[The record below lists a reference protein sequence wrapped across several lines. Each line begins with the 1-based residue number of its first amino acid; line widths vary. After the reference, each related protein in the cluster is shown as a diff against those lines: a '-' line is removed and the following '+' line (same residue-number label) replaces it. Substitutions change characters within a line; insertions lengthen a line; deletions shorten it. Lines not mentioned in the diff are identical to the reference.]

1 MPWSVMSVWWAI
13 IAVVGSGLI
22 GLVGKWMTLRFLQR
36 IYDRGGR
43 EDLTAAAEA
52 LQRIRT
58 RKAID
63 SDNNQ

>member
-63 SDNNQ
+63 PGNQ

>member
-1 MPWSVMSVWWAI
+1 MSVLWTIVA
-13 IAVVGSGLI
+13 SGLFD
-22 GLVGKWMTLRFLQR
+22 LTVKWMTLRFLQR

-58 RKAID
+58 RRAID
-63 SDNNQ
+63 SDNQ

>member
-43 EDLTAAAEA
+43 EDLTAAADA
-52 LQRIRT
+52 LQRIRA
-58 RKAID
+58 RRAID
-63 SDNNQ
+63 PDSR